1 MEKNID
7 VIYIGNVFKKQTN
20 LILIT
25 SHYYKNNNATLFV
38 LVSIYTS
45 YCHLFT
51 AFTLIALKKNHSIA
65 VF

>member
-7 VIYIGNVFKKQTN
+7 VIYIGNVFKKTN
-20 LILIT
+20 KPH